1 MDAETGSVALQPA
14 SQAAS
19 QAASRLDD
27 VEVKSIKTLA
37 SLEETREKA
46 ASRLSVSV
54 YSVVIVCEISNL
66 HSVCTWATGNRVLFL
81 LHKDSICGMWPKWA
95 KEHSAVWFL
104 FGFESD
110 RELGV
115 NVEPKA
121 KLVFGFWI
129 YMYTEISQFFSH
141 CFRVLAHQAV
151 KIWW

>member
-54 YSVVIVCEISNL
+54 SSVVIVCEISNL
-66 HSVCTWATGNRVLFL
+66 HSVCT
-81 LHKDSICGMWPKWA
+81 
-95 KEHSAVWFL
+95 
-104 FGFESD
+104 
-110 RELGV
+110 
-115 NVEPKA
+115 
-121 KLVFGFWI
+121 
-129 YMYTEISQFFSH
+129 
-141 CFRVLAHQAV
+141 
-151 KIWW
+151 